1 MVMYKGDITMT
12 TNLIRKQIYISP
24 LQQAKLRLLAKKRG
38 VSEAEIIRQ
47 AIDRE
52 AEITTT
58 AEPAGANSALEE
70 IFRFAAERR
79 AKYADVPAVPYHF
92 NREDIYEERE
102 NQIVSHLRNNDE
114 SNPD

>member
-38 VSEAEIIRQ
+38 VSEAEIVRQ

-52 AEITTT
+52 AEVTTT
-58 AEPAGANSALEE
+58 TEPAEGQSALEE

-79 AKYADVPAVPYHF
+79 AKYADIPAVPYQF
-92 NREDIYEERE
+92 NREELYDERLDK
-102 NQIVSHLRNNDE
+102 IVKHLGQKHE
-114 SNPD
+114 PDSD